1 MANSRNFEDALPLL
15 VLIIL
20 SIPLSISATEE
31 VLLNTCGVKEQ
42 VGNGIVL
49 TIIYGQ
55 CLQRRRSF
63 FLGTFWT
70 NLKELFNFLTTKVF
84 RTYS

>member
-42 VGNGIVL
+42 VGEGIVL
-49 TIIYGQ
+49 TIIYSQ
-55 CLQRRRSF
+55 CLQCREGF
-63 FLGTFWT
+63 FWGGTFWT
-70 NLKELFNFLTTKVF
+70 NLKELFNFL
-84 RTYS
+84 RTNIFNY